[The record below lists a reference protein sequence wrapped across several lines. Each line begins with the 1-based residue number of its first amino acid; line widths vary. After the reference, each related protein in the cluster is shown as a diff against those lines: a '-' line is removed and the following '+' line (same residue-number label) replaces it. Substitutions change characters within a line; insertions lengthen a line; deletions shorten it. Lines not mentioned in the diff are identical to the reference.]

1 MYACRIPENGKARVN
16 GSHIA
21 RASQG
26 YDQVAGD
33 ITVDLSMN
41 DEGMEQ
47 WSRMTSE
54 NINRLVAITMDNVVY
69 SAPQVRGAINQ
80 GNTQISGSFTFDEA
94 NDLAGLLNGGAL
106 PAPLVI
112 EEKTKVGPTIGKEK
126 HEGRFDFF
134 WHSLL
139 CCTAVYV
146 LLLRE
151 SGLVADIALLA
162 NVVFI
167 FGSLA
172 SFGAAL
178 TLAGIA
184 GIVLT
189 IGMAVD
195 ANVLIFERIRE
206 EQANGKGFI

>member
-1 MYACRIPENGKARVN
+1 MN

-94 NDLAGLLNGGAL
+94 NDLAGLHL
-106 PAPLVI
+106 
-112 EEKTKVGPTIGKEK
+112 
-126 HEGRFDFF
+126 HFRSSHFDF
-134 WHSLL
+134 
-139 CCTAVYV
+139 
-146 LLLRE
+146 
-151 SGLVADIALLA
+151 
-162 NVVFI
+162 
-167 FGSLA
+167 
-172 SFGAAL
+172 
-178 TLAGIA
+178 
-184 GIVLT
+184 
-189 IGMAVD
+189 VD
-195 ANVLIFERIRE
+195 AAHLAQINS
-206 EQANGKGFI
+206 NSSSSS